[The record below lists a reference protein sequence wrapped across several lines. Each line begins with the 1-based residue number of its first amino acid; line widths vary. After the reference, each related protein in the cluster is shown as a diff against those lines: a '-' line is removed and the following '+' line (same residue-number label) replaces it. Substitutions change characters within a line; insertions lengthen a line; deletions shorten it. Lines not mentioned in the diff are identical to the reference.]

1 MVEGSGFDS
10 LAACATAISTLWGLK
25 VEIDELREVV
35 DRLVED
41 GFAERQ
47 GGGLVL
53 SREAIAHQEQVAME
67 SEAIEADVRRRKSAF
82 DDLCQVLDKAP
93 CMANATY
100 KGVDAQVAGRDCF
113 LSWKAICSAP
123 SGRICVDAA
132 KRRV

>member
-1 MVEGSGFDS
+1 VVAAAVVEGSGFDS

-67 SEAIEADVRRRKSAF
+67 SEAIEADVRRRKQPLTISVKYSTRLPAWPM
-82 DDLCQVLDKAP
+82 LL
-93 CMANATY
+93 
-100 KGVDAQVAGRDCF
+100 
-113 LSWKAICSAP
+113 I
-123 SGRICVDAA
+123 
-132 KRRV
+132 RV